1 MHDEEKDHFAAIR
14 KSAVIFKSLESRVGN
29 DSVSTREFKSL
40 VGEAD
45 MYASKHEG
53 MSEAE
58 LVRGFNESLTL
69 TK

>member
-1 MHDEEKDHFAAIR
+1 M
-14 KSAVIFKSLESRVGN
+14 GN

-45 MYASKHEG
+45 MYASKHGG